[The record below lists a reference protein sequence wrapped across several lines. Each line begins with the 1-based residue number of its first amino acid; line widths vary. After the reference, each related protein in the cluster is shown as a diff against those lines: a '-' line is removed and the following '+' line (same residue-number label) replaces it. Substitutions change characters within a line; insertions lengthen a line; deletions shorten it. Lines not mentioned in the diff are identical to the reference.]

1 LWHLKTR
8 KASPLL
14 IPSTKFD
21 SVATPAR
28 LIVYMTMGQNLSLPN
43 FKNFFNH
50 MECNPNWPLSKTLKP
65 MVSSN
70 TPIK

>member
-8 KASPLL
+8 KTSPLL

-21 SVATPAR
+21 SVATPAH
-28 LIVYMTMGQNLSLPN
+28 LIVYMAIGQNLSLPN

-50 MECNPNWPLSKTLKP
+50 TEFDPNWPLSKTLKP
-65 MVSSN
+65 MVSLI